1 MLPPKGGSHDVLI
14 GTSNP
19 DLERALTSA
28 GYKPSIIAF
37 TKFDTEAASKVRHFE
52 TYNRT
57 PASQSVADIVAAV
70 RAHPGAALV
79 ADGDAALAAILA
91 SAVVPIRFAILDV
104 AEFNS
109 SSDQAFIDHLYIPG
123 LRRAGD
129 LQTAAAMASGEIVVH
144 NGGST
149 FSVPA
154 LKPKASKLTSAEI
167 VALVRKSSSNRGR

>member
-1 MLPPKGGSHDVLI
+1 M
-14 GTSNP
+14 
-19 DLERALTSA
+19 
-28 GYKPSIIAF
+28 
-37 TKFDTEAASKVRHFE
+37 
-52 TYNRT
+52 
-57 PASQSVADIVAAV
+57 

-91 SAVVPIRFAILDV
+91 SAVVPIRLAVLDV
-104 AEFNS
+104 AQFDS

-129 LQTAAAMASGEIVVH
+129 LQTAAAMSGGETVVH

-149 FSVPA
+149 FNVPA

-167 VALVRKSSSNRGR
+167 VALVRRSSSNRGR